1 MKYLSFSI
9 VGLFAAAYLPQ
20 AMACGTGNCSNAS
33 VPTAYVSHH
42 PYDSTNQEF
51 GPLNKMKPAQIA
63 ELKKRG
69 LIRKKSQATM
79 TK

>member
-1 MKYLSFSI
+1 MKYLMTTI
-9 VGLFAAAYLPQ
+9 VGLSSVAYLPG

-42 PYDSTNQEF
+42 PYDVTNEEF
-51 GPLNKMKPAQIA
+51 GPLQEMKPEQIA

-69 LIRKKSQATM
+69 LIRKKAP
-79 TK
+79 KR